1 MRGELKM
8 TEEKKPIIKIVTKET
23 FEKALA
29 KGNYKEVSKE
39 ARGII
44 DDASELDLLELK
56 TEMGSALRVLSAR
69 KLDEKT
75 FVNILCNN

>member
-1 MRGELKM
+1 MKM
-8 TEEKKPIIKIVTKET
+8 GTEEKKSIIKIVTKET

-29 KGNYKEVSKE
+29 IGNYKEVSDE
-39 ARGII
+39 ANTVISKAG
-44 DDASELDLLELK
+44 ELDLLELT

-69 KLDEKT
+69 KLDEKA

>member
-1 MRGELKM
+1 MKM
-8 TEEKKPIIKIVTKET
+8 ETEEKKSIIKIVTKET

-29 KGNYKEVSKE
+29 IGNYKEVSDE
-39 ARGII
+39 ARTVISKAG
-44 DDASELDLLELK
+44 ELDLLELT